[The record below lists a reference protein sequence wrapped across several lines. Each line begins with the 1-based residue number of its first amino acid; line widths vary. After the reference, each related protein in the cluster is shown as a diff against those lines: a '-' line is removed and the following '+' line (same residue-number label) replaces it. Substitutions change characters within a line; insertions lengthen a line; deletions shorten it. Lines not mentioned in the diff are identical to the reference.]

1 MPVSFSTTKSVR
13 ERILEDVVSTLQGI
27 TLANGYHVD
36 MGSVQRYDT
45 RGFRAKAMPTCIVQA
60 GEQEPKD
67 GPMPMTTKE
76 MTVWIHALIRR
87 DEDSATTVDED
98 LETLLLDI
106 ETAMMQDRTRG
117 GIAIHTEPAD
127 AAPLDHMDKA
137 GAVYPGMAI
146 GFRITYRHHFQDPTL
161 EM

>member
-1 MPVSFSTTKSVR
+1 MPVTFSTTKSVR
-13 ERILEDVVSTLQGI
+13 ERILEHVVTTLQNI

-45 RGFRAKAMPTCIVQA
+45 KGFRAKSMPACVIQA

-67 GPMPMTTKE
+67 GPTPMTTKE
-76 MTVWIHALIRR
+76 MVVWVHALIRR

-98 LETLLLDI
+98 LEVLLLDV

-117 GIAIHTEPAD
+117 GLATLTKPAD
-127 AAPLDHMDKA
+127 AAPMDHMDKA
-137 GAVYPGMAI
+137 GVVYPGMAI
-146 GFRITYRHHFQDPTL
+146 GFTITYRHHHQDPTL
-161 EM
+161 KM